1 MKKRKWI
8 LQEHKPDADWAVL
21 ENVVHQDEIMRLST
35 VEYARSAE
43 AFGADYIP
51 VGDAPFIAGW
61 LKKNYEKDMEPIE
74 VPECLRKREFLKRRY
89 YFAEKRDL
97 PFYSRQKYFI
107 KNISVMKGFSS
118 ARYNGAVPGWD
129 ELPDGRYLVS
139 EWLDILSEFR
149 IFVYHDQVIAI
160 QPYLGMPLMFPD
172 GGKIHKMVDEYKK
185 DSGRPRAYTMDIGV
199 SRDKDGVV
207 HTVLIKVHPF
217 VSYRLYGFC
226 LPDIPDMLEEGIRY
240 YTRQREDWEIE
251 KAADN

>member
-89 YFAEKRDL
+89 YFAEKRD
-97 PFYSRQKYFI
+97 
-107 KNISVMKGFSS
+107 
-118 ARYNGAVPGWD
+118 
-129 ELPDGRYLVS
+129 
-139 EWLDILSEFR
+139 
-149 IFVYHDQVIAI
+149 
-160 QPYLGMPLMFPD
+160 
-172 GGKIHKMVDEYKK
+172 
-185 DSGRPRAYTMDIGV
+185 
-199 SRDKDGVV
+199 
-207 HTVLIKVHPF
+207 
-217 VSYRLYGFC
+217 YR
-226 LPDIPDMLEEGIRY
+226 
-240 YTRQREDWEIE
+240 
-251 KAADN
+251 